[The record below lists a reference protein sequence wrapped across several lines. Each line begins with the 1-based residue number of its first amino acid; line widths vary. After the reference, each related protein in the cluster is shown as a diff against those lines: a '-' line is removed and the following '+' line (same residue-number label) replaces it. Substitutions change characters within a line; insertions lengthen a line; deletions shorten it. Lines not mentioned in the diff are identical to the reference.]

1 MMQPNEKGTQKDLV
15 LYRIV
20 LPICFDLR
28 LQPKAAP
35 AETPMAPS
43 TVISFSINISNNR
56 AYYGIYHAISAVH
69 ALDGNAYKRHKDALA
84 NFNKNYVKTEIFP
97 RKLGKKIVESE
108 EIRHASDYDDFYIAT
123 REEAE
128 EQIQTAKELVSRV
141 EEYVQARWK
150 KESEKTVRNAEYLD
164 MIDRGIAQ
172 LSAGNGQEHELNE
185 TDCGCLTT

>member
-1 MMQPNEKGTQKDLV
+1 MEQHNHEIGTRRDLV
-15 LYRIV
+15 LYRLETARNDLKSSRV
-20 LPICFDLR
+20 L
-28 LQPKAAP
+28 
-35 AETPMAPS
+35 
-43 TVISFSINISNNR
+43 FSIEDYKGANNR
-56 AYYGIYHAISAVH
+56 AYYAIFHAINAVH
-69 ALDGNAYKRHKDALA
+69 AVSGKAYKRHKDALA

-164 MIDRGIAQ
+164 MIDRGINQ

-185 TDCGCLTT
+185 TD

>member
-1 MMQPNEKGTQKDLV
+1 MQPNEKGTRKDLV
-15 LYRIV
+15 LYRIETSKSD
-20 LPICFDLR
+20 I
-28 LQPKAAP
+28 KAAEILL
-35 AETPMAPS
+35 AAKEFRGA
-43 TVISFSINISNNR
+43 NNR

-84 NFNKNYVKTEIFP
+84 NFNKNYVKTDIFP

-141 EEYVQARWK
+141 EEYVQVRWE
-150 KESEKTVRNAEYLD
+150 KESEK
-164 MIDRGIAQ
+164 II
-172 LSAGNGQEHELNE
+172 
-185 TDCGCLTT
+185 